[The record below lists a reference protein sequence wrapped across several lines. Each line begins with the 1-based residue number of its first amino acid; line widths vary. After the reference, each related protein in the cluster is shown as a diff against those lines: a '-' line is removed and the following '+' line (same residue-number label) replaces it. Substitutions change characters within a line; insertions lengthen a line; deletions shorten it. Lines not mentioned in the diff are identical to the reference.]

1 MWHDASMTRFRE
13 QNLSLVR
20 ARLWMPSWRIPR
32 SPERLWTSPSLSWV
46 EVPWLP
52 CGKLE
57 TLWTGVVP
65 GVRKLSSGK
74 ALSDELFGSDTSHL
88 MLSLQI
94 CWVRPKI
101 EEKRSH
107 VKSGLKMVIEYP
119 IHCIFIGKMML
130 FRKCRQS
137 IGKDTGKVWNMQANL
152 TFTIWLFNIAMENHH
167 C

>member
-1 MWHDASMTRFRE
+1 VPW
-13 QNLSLVR
+13 L
-20 ARLWMPSWRIPR
+20 
-32 SPERLWTSPSLSWV
+32 
-46 EVPWLP
+46 PWLP

-65 GVRKLSSGK
+65 GGRKLSGK